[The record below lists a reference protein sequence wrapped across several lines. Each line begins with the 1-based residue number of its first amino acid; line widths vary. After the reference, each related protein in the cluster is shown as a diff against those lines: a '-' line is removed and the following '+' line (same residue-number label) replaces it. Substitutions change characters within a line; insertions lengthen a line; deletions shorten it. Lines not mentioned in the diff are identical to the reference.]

1 MTNEPKA
8 SALIALLFVSALQ
21 AIITIALSI
30 VELIINLYG
39 DKKLWHSATSLQGC
53 KCSNYNAITAACTS

>member
-39 DKKLWHSATSLQGC
+39 DKKLWHSATPPPRC
-53 KCSNYNAITAACTS
+53 KAASAQTTTP